1 MLLLEDRNDDVAVY
15 RIEDGRDVGINRYIA
30 TTPHTRAICNDPTVC
45 GVDYTRRL
53 QRACTSVL
61 ELYRRFA
68 SVPLECR
75 ETVVL
80 NILRGGLNFGL
91 REALADACGWNTMG
105 TSFISAQRV
114 RDAEDSEDW
123 HITESDYRKVYL
135 PERAQIVF
143 GDVVAT
149 GTSLHHA
156 LKLIVRSAEETG
168 AQITRFVFFTY
179 GGVRAEE
186 ILSDIAALCRE
197 RFDSFT
203 GVDLFYLEGRFTVPT
218 PATPLTI
225 KLTGTDLVRYG
236 ALMAP
241 EFMDSQYGSPLYPLE
256 RCIIYDAG
264 SRAFHPAEYVAD
276 VEEYWRTVLKQ
287 AQQGRSFRSILAER
301 FPEIDAARFGKVD
314 LREIVLSHLM
324 EIEKILG

>member
-1 MLLLEDRNDDVAVY
+1 MLLLEDRNDCAAVY
-15 RIEDGRDVGINRYIA
+15 RIDDGRDTGVTRYIA
-30 TTPHTRAICNDPTVC
+30 TTPYTRAICNDPTVC

-53 QRACTSVL
+53 QRACTEVL
-61 ELYRRFA
+61 TIYRGIA
-68 SVPLECR
+68 SQPLECND
-75 ETVVL
+75 TVVL

-91 REALADACGWNTMG
+91 REALADAYGWNTMG

-114 RDAEDSEDW
+114 RDSEDSEDW

-135 PERAQIVF
+135 PERAQILF

-156 LKLIVRSAEETG
+156 LKLLVRSAEETG
-168 AQITRFVFFTY
+168 AEITRFVFFTY
-179 GGVRAEE
+179 GGSRAEE

-197 RFDSFT
+197 RFASFT
-203 GVDLFYLEGRFTVPT
+203 GVDLFYLEGRFTVPS
-218 PATPLTI
+218 PSTPLTI

-236 ALMAP
+236 ALMTP
-241 EFMDSQYGSPLYPLE
+241 EFVASQYDNPLYPLE

-264 SRAFHPAEYVAD
+264 SRAFHPREYVSD

-287 AQQGRSFRSILAER
+287 AQQGRSFRSLVEER
-301 FPEIDAARFGKVD
+301 FPGIDADRFGEVD

-324 EIEKILG
+324 SIEKILG

>member
-1 MLLLEDRNDDVAVY
+1 MLLLEDRNDGVAVY

-203 GVDLFYLEGRFTVPT
+203 GGGSILSRG
-218 PATPLTI
+218 PL
-225 KLTGTDLVRYG
+225 
-236 ALMAP
+236 
-241 EFMDSQYGSPLYPLE
+241 YGSYA
-256 RCIIYDAG
+256 RNASDNKAHGNGSGAIRGADG
-264 SRAFHPAEYVAD
+264 SRVYGFAVWESALSARAVHYIRCRFSRLPPRGVCRRCGGVLAYGTQAGAAGAFVPVDPRRALPRDRRRA
-276 VEEYWRTVLKQ
+276 
-287 AQQGRSFRSILAER
+287 FRRGGSA
-301 FPEIDAARFGKVD
+301 
-314 LREIVLSHLM
+314 
-324 EIEKILG
+324 

>member
-1 MLLLEDRNDDVAVY
+1 MLLLQDRNDEVAVY
-15 RIEDGRDVGINRYIA
+15 RIEDGRNTGINRYIA
-30 TTPHTRAICNDPTVC
+30 TTQHTRAICNDPTVC

-61 ELYRRFA
+61 ALYGGFA
-68 SVPLECR
+68 EVPLECR
-75 ETVVL
+75 QTVVL

-91 REALADACGWNTMG
+91 RDALADAYGWNTMG

-135 PERAQIVF
+135 PERSQIVF

-168 AQITRFVFFTY
+168 AEITRFVFFTY
-179 GGVRAEE
+179 GGSRAEE

-197 RFDSFT
+197 RFASFT
-203 GVDLFYLEGRFTVPT
+203 GVDLFYLEGRFTVPS
-218 PATPLTI
+218 PQTPLSI
-225 KLTGTDLVRYG
+225 KLTGTDLVRYD

-241 EFMDSQYGSPLYPLE
+241 EFVESQYESPLYPLE
-256 RCIIYDAG
+256 RCVIYDAG
-264 SRAFHPAEYVAD
+264 SRAFHPEEYVTD

-287 AQQGRSFRSILAER
+287 AQQGRSFRSLVEER
-301 FPEIDAARFGKVD
+301 FPGVDAARFGEVD

-324 EIEKILG
+324 ALGKILG

>member
-1 MLLLEDRNDDVAVY
+1 MLLLQDRNDDVAVY
-15 RIEDGRDVGINRYIA
+15 RIEDGRDIGINRYIA

-53 QRACTSVL
+53 QRACTEVL
-61 ELYRRFA
+61 SLYGRFA
-68 SVPLECR
+68 AVPLEQHD
-75 ETVVL
+75 TVVL

-91 REALADACGWNTMG
+91 REALADAYGWNTLG
-105 TSFISAQRV
+105 SSFISAQRV

-135 PERAQIVF
+135 PEHAQIVF

-168 AQITRFVFFTY
+168 VEISRFVFFTY
-179 GGVRAEE
+179 GGSRAEE
-186 ILSDIAALCRE
+186 ILSDIASLCRE
-197 RFDSFT
+197 RFASFA
-203 GVDLFYLEGRFTVPT
+203 GVDLFYLEGRFTVPS

-225 KLTGTDLVRYG
+225 KLTGTDLVRYE

-241 EFMDSQYGSPLYPLE
+241 EFVESQYGNPLYPLE

-287 AQQGRSFRSILAER
+287 AQQGRTFRSLVGER
-301 FPEIDAARFGKVD
+301 FPALDGARFGGVD
-314 LREIVLSHLM
+314 LREIALSHLM
-324 EIEKILG
+324 SLEKIL

>member
-1 MLLLEDRNDDVAVY
+1 MLLLEDRNDGVAVY

-156 LKLIVRSAEETG
+156 LKLIVRSAEET
-168 AQITRFVFFTY
+168 AACETQSSSATSRM
-179 GGVRAEE
+179 
-186 ILSDIAALCRE
+186 LSPKR
-197 RFDSFT
+197 
-203 GVDLFYLEGRFTVPT
+203 
-218 PATPLTI
+218 TI
-225 KLTGTDLVRYG
+225 
-236 ALMAP
+236 
-241 EFMDSQYGSPLYPLE
+241 
-256 RCIIYDAG
+256 
-264 SRAFHPAEYVAD
+264 
-276 VEEYWRTVLKQ
+276 
-287 AQQGRSFRSILAER
+287 RSLW
-301 FPEIDAARFGKVD
+301 
-314 LREIVLSHLM
+314 
-324 EIEKILG
+324 EKA

>member
-1 MLLLEDRNDDVAVY
+1 MLRLSDRTEDAAVY
-15 RIEDGRDVGINRYIA
+15 RIEDGRDTGINRFIA
-30 TTPHTRAICNDPTVC
+30 TTPATRSICNDPLVL

-53 QRACTSVL
+53 QRACASIL
-61 ELYRRFA
+61 EFYARMAAEPLRRGD
-68 SVPLECR
+68 
-75 ETVVL
+75 TMVL

-91 REALADACGWNTMG
+91 REALCDAYGWNTVG

-135 PERAQIVF
+135 PSRAQIVF

-156 LKLIVRSAEETG
+156 LRLIVSSAEES
-168 AQITRFVFFTY
+168 AAEISRFVFFTY

-186 ILSDIAALCRE
+186 ILADIAAMCRE
-197 RFDSFT
+197 KFPSFE
-203 GVDLFYLEGRFTVPT
+203 GIDLFYLEGRFTVPS
-218 PATPLTI
+218 PSTPLSI
-225 KLTGTDLVRYG
+225 KLTGTDLVRFDS
-236 ALMAP
+236 LMAP
-241 EFMDSQYGSPLYPLE
+241 EFIESQYENPAYPLE

-264 SRAFHPAEYVAD
+264 SRAFHPEEYLRD

-287 AQQGRSFRSILAER
+287 AQEGRTFASLAAER
-301 FPEIDAARFGKVD
+301 MPAADVSRFGEVD
-314 LREIVLSHLM
+314 LRELSLHHLAELESLM
-324 EIEKILG
+324 